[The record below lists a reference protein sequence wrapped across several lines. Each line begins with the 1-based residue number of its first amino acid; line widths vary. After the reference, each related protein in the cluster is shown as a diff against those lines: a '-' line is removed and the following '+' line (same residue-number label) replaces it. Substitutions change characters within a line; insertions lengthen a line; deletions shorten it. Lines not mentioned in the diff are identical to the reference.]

1 MGNKKEKLLLGF
13 EFNFKTK
20 KKRFVHFQ
28 NLAYCSASPI
38 GKERSKE
45 NESARIPE
53 EKTPGLTARYIN
65 KCAE

>member
-1 MGNKKEKLLLGF
+1 M
-13 EFNFKTK
+13 
-20 KKRFVHFQ
+20 HFQ

-53 EKTPGLTARYIN
+53 EKTPGLTARYMSQLLLLGKIDYGGGPIF
-65 KCAE
+65 KVVLEF